1 MKSKPPLP
9 VIGAMLVAL
18 VVIAIATWIVWR
30 NISGDDPKSGNRVS
44 GTTATTVNIGGPFN
58 LVDHRGRRVSDASFR
73 GRYMLIYFG
82 YGYCPDVCPTELA
95 TMGSALDAL
104 AGQADAIQ
112 PVFITIDPARDTPD
126 FLADYVA
133 QFHPRLVGLS
143 GTADEIA
150 VAAKAYRVF
159 YARSRSGDSAGD
171 ATDYLMDHSSFVYFM
186 GPDGR
191 YLTLFRRG
199 ADPKEMAAQMR
210 RLMAAAG
217 TLQSR
222 S

>member
-18 VVIAIATWIVWR
+18 VAIAIATWIVWR

-171 ATDYLMDHSSFVYFM
+171 ATDYLMDHTSAIVVLD
-186 GPDGR
+186 PQ
-191 YLTLFRRG
+191 RRPLLMFPYG
-199 ADPKEMAAQMR
+199 VTAEQMADDLR
-210 RLMAAAG
+210 NVLR
-217 TLQSR
+217 
-222 S
+222 

>member
-1 MKSKPPLP
+1 MKSKPPLS

-18 VVIAIATWIVWR
+18 MVIAIATWIVWQ
-30 NISGDDPKSGNRVS
+30 NISGDDSKAGNRVS
-44 GTTATTVNIGGPFN
+44 GTTTTTVNIGGPFS
-58 LVDHRGRRVSDASFR
+58 LMDHRGQRVSDASFR

-95 TMGSALDAL
+95 TMASALDAL
-104 AGQADAIQ
+104 AGQAAAIQ
-112 PVFITIDPARDTPD
+112 PMFITIDPARDTPA

-133 QFHPRLVGLS
+133 QFHPRMIGLS

-150 VAAKAYRVF
+150 LAAKAYRVF
-159 YARSRSGDSAGD
+159 YARAKSGDGA
-171 ATDYLMDHSSFVYFM
+171 DYLMDHSSFIYFM

-199 ADPKEMAAQMR
+199 ADPKDMAAQIR
-210 RLMAAAG
+210 RLMAAG
-217 TLQSR
+217 NGVQSK

>member
-1 MKSKPPLP
+1 MAMKSKPPLP

-30 NISGDDPKSGNRVS
+30 NISREDAQTGNRVS
-44 GTTATTVNIGGPFN
+44 GTTATTVKIGGPFS

-104 AGQADAIQ
+104 AEHAAAIQ
-112 PVFITIDPARDTPD
+112 PMFITIDPARDTPA
-126 FLADYVA
+126 FLAEYVA
-133 QFHPRLVGLS
+133 QFHPRLLGLS
-143 GTADEIA
+143 GTEDEIA
-150 VAAKAYRVF
+150 LAAKAYRVY
-159 YARSRSGDSAGD
+159 YARAKSGS
-171 ATDYLMDHSSFVYFM
+171 ATDYLMDHTSFVYFM

-199 ADPKEMAAQMR
+199 ADPEEMAAQMR

-217 TLQSR
+217 TLQSK

>member
-9 VIGAMLVAL
+9 VIGAMLVSL

-30 NISGDDPKSGNRVS
+30 NISDAEPTASNRVS
-44 GTTATTVNIGGPFN
+44 GTTTTTVNIGGPFS
-58 LVDHRGRRVSDASFR
+58 LVDHRGQRVSDASFR

-95 TMGSALDAL
+95 TMGSALDEL
-104 AGQADAIQ
+104 AGQAAAIQ
-112 PVFITIDPARDTPD
+112 PMFITIDPARDTPA

-133 QFHPRLVGLS
+133 QFHPRLIGLS
-143 GTADEIA
+143 GTADETA
-150 VAAKAYRVF
+150 QAAKAYRVF
-159 YARSRSGDSAGD
+159 YARAKSGDTD
-171 ATDYLMDHSSFVYFM
+171 DYLMDHSSFVYFM

-199 ADPKEMAAQMR
+199 ANAKDMAAQIR
-210 RLMAAAG
+210 RLMAAG
-217 TLQSR
+217 TAVQSK

>member
-1 MKSKPPLP
+1 MKSKPPLS

-30 NISGDDPKSGNRVS
+30 NISDDGANTGNRVS
-44 GTTATTVNIGGPFN
+44 STATTTVNIGGPFS
-58 LVDHRGRRVSDASFR
+58 LVDHRGRRVSDDSFR

-95 TMGSALDAL
+95 TMGSALDEL
-104 AGQADAIQ
+104 AGEAAAIQ
-112 PVFITIDPARDTPD
+112 PMFITIDPARDTPA

-133 QFHPRLVGLS
+133 QFHPRLLGLS
-143 GTADEIA
+143 GTAEEIA
-150 VAAKAYRVF
+150 AAAKAYRVF
-159 YARSRSGDSAGD
+159 YARAASGDS
-171 ATDYLMDHSSFVYFM
+171 TDYLMDHSSFVYFM

-199 ADPKEMAAQMR
+199 ADPKDMAAQMR
-210 RLMAAAG
+210 RLMTAE
-217 TLQSR
+217 TSVQSK